1 VLGTRVVAEMSR
13 DYAVERFVLVSTDKA
28 VNPSSVMGA
37 SKRVAELIVQAIG
50 KNARET
56 LFVTVRFGN
65 VLGSNGS
72 VIPRMIDQIRAGGPV
87 TVTDPEIRRYFMLI
101 PEAAQLVLQA
111 AVFAH
116 ERATF
121 VLDMGEQ
128 IKVLDVARNLI
139 RLSGFVPDEE
149 IPIKIIG
156 LRPGEKLYEE
166 LVGNGEDLEPAG
178 IAKIFRVRE
187 TPSFERERFAEQ
199 ITALIRTA
207 TVGRTQDV
215 LQQLRQIVPTFSPEV
230 ARAHEAP
237 VPDDSVHEGSR
248 HGILVPLSSMPAFSD
263 IAPSR

>member
-1 VLGTRVVAEMSR
+1 ML
-13 DYAVERFVLVSTDKA
+13 
-28 VNPSSVMGA
+28 
-37 SKRVAELIVQAIG
+37 
-50 KNARET
+50 
-56 LFVTVRFGN
+56 
-65 VLGSNGS
+65 
-72 VIPRMIDQIRAGGPV
+72 DQIRAGGPV

-166 LVGNGEDLEPAG
+166 LVGKGEELEPAG
-178 IAKIFRVRE
+178 MEKIFRVRE
-187 TPSFERERFAEQ
+187 TPDFDRERLAEQ
-199 ITALIRTA
+199 IGALIGA
-207 TVGRTQDV
+207 AAIGRSKEV
-215 LQQLRQIVPTFSPEV
+215 LQHLCRDRAQLQPGR
-230 ARAHEAP
+230 RA
-237 VPDDSVHEGSR
+237 GSR
-248 HGILVPLSSMPAFSD
+248 
-263 IAPSR
+263 